1 MIKEVFII
9 KKREVMKNM
18 QINSTE
24 KLRVVSRRDIS
35 IGYQA
40 VQSCHAAIQFQHEY
54 PSESSAW
61 YKQSN
66 YLAFLTIANEEELEK
81 LIRKAEAK
89 GIKHSIFREPDI
101 GNEITAVAFEA
112 SNEAKRLTSSC
123 RMMGK
128 EVAPC

>member
-1 MIKEVFII
+1 
-9 KKREVMKNM
+9 MKNM

-40 VQSCHAAIQFQHEY
+40 VQAGHAAIQFQHEH
-54 PSESSAW
+54 PELAKLW
-61 YKQSN
+61 YTKSN
-66 YLAFLTIANEEELEK
+66 YLAFLTVANEEELEK

-89 GIKHSIFREPDI
+89 GISHSVFREPDI
-101 GNEITAVAFEA
+101 GNEITAITFEA
-112 SNEAKRLTSSC
+112 SNDAKRITSSC

-128 EVAPC
+128 EVVSC